1 MRLRMSVV
9 ATLYLK
15 CFLVLALV
23 GGSSAS
29 ASAESYQ
36 LAPYTKLRLTVLQW
50 NPTKGEYFRWDT
62 IGGEYT
68 VSQDGA
74 ISVPLV
80 GFIYTANLDG
90 EKLQRELATR
100 VRADLGLSTTP
111 NVTVEILEYPPV
123 YIVGSVSAPGE
134 YRFRPGLTV
143 LQALALAGGK
153 FRPRQLEETDGNM
166 TLLGE
171 MHGIRFDVARAKAR
185 IARLQAELSG
195 ARNIDFS
202 DQLTS
207 SEGDK
212 RIAEIVATERAIF
225 SARENAKKRQL
236 ATLTELKEF
245 LSAEIK
251 ALEERGR
258 GEDQAIKVVEGEFGR
273 VSGLLEKGLA
283 TTSRKSELELLL
295 TSMRDN
301 RLGRMTAVLRAR
313 QGLSDA
319 ARSADGVRDERLI
332 AVATEL
338 QDAKASLERLKS
350 RELVL
355 RSTFGS
361 EANSGDEPAD
371 EPRIIY
377 TIVRRSG
384 GGSTEVDVSEST
396 QVNPNDVVRV
406 EVDMR
411 TGEKTAGVSW
421 SASFRD

>member
-1 MRLRMSVV
+1 M
-9 ATLYLK
+9 
-15 CFLVLALV
+15 
-23 GGSSAS
+23 
-29 ASAESYQ
+29 
-36 LAPYTKLRLTVLQW
+36 
-50 NPTKGEYFRWDT
+50 
-62 IGGEYT
+62 

-80 GFIYTANLDG
+80 GSIHTANLDG
-90 EKLQRELATR
+90 KKLQRELATR
-100 VRADLGLSTTP
+100 VRTELGLSTTP
-111 NVTVEILEYPPV
+111 NVTVEIVEYPPI
-123 YIVGSVSAPGE
+123 YIVGSVAAPGE

-153 FRPRQLEETDGNM
+153 FRPRQLEVSDGNM
-166 TLLGE
+166 TLFSE

-195 ARNIDFS
+195 AKDIVFPDE
-202 DQLTS
+202 LTP

-212 RIAEIVATERAIF
+212 RITEIVATERTIF
-225 SARENAKKRQL
+225 SVRENAKKRQL

-251 ALEERGR
+251 ALEERAK
-258 GEDQAIKVVEGEFGR
+258 GEDQAIKIVEEELGR
-273 VSGLLEKGLA
+273 VSGLVERGLA
-283 TTSRKSELELLL
+283 TTARKSELELFL

-319 ARSADGVRDERLI
+319 ARSADGVRDERLV
-332 AVATEL
+332 AVAIEL
-338 QDAKASLERLKS
+338 QEAKASLERLKS

-355 RSTFGS
+355 RSTFGGNHEDDS
-361 EANSGDEPAD
+361 AV
-371 EPRIIY
+371 EPRMTY

-396 QVNPNDVVRV
+396 EVNPNDVVKV
-406 EVDMR
+406 EPGVKIQ
-411 TGEKTAGVSW
+411 EKTAKVSQQVPG
-421 SASFRD
+421 D